1 MGAEKEKREVRK
13 RLQEVRS
20 HCKKDDRKYAD
31 HCRVFALSGAVVTLT
46 FRNYAVSVTT

>member
-1 MGAEKEKREVRK
+1 MGVEKEKREVRK

-20 HCKKDDRKYAD
+20 HCKKEDSKYAD
-31 HCRVFALSGAVVTLT
+31 HCRVFALSGAVMTLI